1 MPNTIAHFAINGLF
15 TRAVISHADFKWIY
29 LGCVIP
35 DLPWILQRII
45 NSLPVSIDL
54 YDLRAYCVAQSSL
67 LICIF
72 LCMAFALLTKQ
83 RSKVF
88 IILIIGSLLHL
99 ILDAVQIKWAN
110 GVQLFAPFSWS
121 LLRFDFFWPESLGT
135 YLLTGAGV
143 LYFIINIRKSIQPNC
158 DEFKFTVKFLSFSGI
173 LMLAWLV
180 LPLAYISSVYAA
192 DNHFISTLKD
202 VQNRA
207 GKKIEIDRNNYFLSD
222 GAAKLKTSYGDFITL
237 ENIQVENGALIS
249 LQGKFIDNHTIY
261 VDNYHI
267 HSKFR
272 NYASMLGLAC
282 VLLIWLLFISRCFMN
297 NFRPVK

>member
-45 NSLPVSIDL
+45 NLLPVSIDL
-54 YDLRAYCVAQSSL
+54 YDLRAYCIAQSSL

-72 LCMAFALLTKQ
+72 LCMAFALLAKQ

-99 ILDAVQIKWAN
+99 LLDAVQIKWAN
-110 GVQLFAPFSWS
+110 GVQLFAPLNWS

-135 YLLTGAGV
+135 YLLSGAGL
-143 LYFIINIRKSIQPNC
+143 LYLVFNIRKSIQLNC
-158 DEFKFTVKFLSFSGI
+158 NEFKISIKLLSLSGV
-173 LMLAWLV
+173 LLFAWLV

-202 VQNRA
+202 VQHRA
-207 GKKIEIDRNNYFLSD
+207 GKKIEIDRNIYFQSD
-222 GAAKLKTSYGDFITL
+222 GMVKLKTSYGEFIKL
-237 ENIQVENGALIS
+237 NNIKTENGALIS
-249 LQGKFIDNHTIY
+249 LQGSFIDNYTIR
-261 VDNYHI
+261 VDNYHT
-267 HSKFR
+267 HTRFR
-272 NYASMLGLAC
+272 DYASMLGLAC
-282 VLLIWLLFISRCFMN
+282 VLLIWLIFILRCCIN
-297 NFRPVK
+297 NFRAVK